1 MITLPQILSEIPAC
15 PKNLFTKGRELES
28 GFEGVAIVGTRKASA
43 EGLAIAEEFAKSLS
57 SAGIPIVSG
66 LAFGIDSAAH
76 RGCLAV
82 RGRTVAVLASSI
94 EKIYPATNTLL
105 AEKIISSGGSIV
117 SEYQNEPSYP
127 DLFLRR
133 NRIISGLSKAVIIIE
148 APLKSGAVSTAT
160 WAAEQG
166 REVFVVP
173 GPISHPNYTGSHK
186 LLRDGARLV
195 TSPEEVLSDLGIKSS
210 AISTSQ
216 DKELSKDTIAILEL
230 VSLSH
235 QAVSIDKIIST
246 TKLEP
251 QKVMAILTELTINGN
266 IIETP
271 GGYANRFKN

>member
-1 MITLPQILSEIPAC
+1 MIALPQILSEIPAP
-15 PKNLFTKGRELES
+15 PKNLFTKGRDLES
-28 GFEGVAIVGTRKASA
+28 GFGGVAIVGTRKASA
-43 EGLAIAEEFAKSLS
+43 EGLAVAEEFAKSLS

-195 TSPEEVLSDLGIKSS
+195 TSPEEVLSDLGIKGS

-251 QKVMAILTELTINGN
+251 QKVMAILTALTINGN
-266 IIETP
+266 TIETP

>member
-1 MITLPQILSEIPAC
+1 MIVFPKNLEEIPAC
-15 PKNLFTKGRELES
+15 PKNLFTKGRELERE
-28 GFEGVAIVGTRKASA
+28 FEGIAIVGTRKASA
-43 EGLAIAEEFAKSLS
+43 EGLAIAEEFARSLA
-57 SAGIPIVSG
+57 SAGISIVSG

-82 RGRTVAVLASSI
+82 RGRTIAVLAGGI
-94 EKIYPATNTLL
+94 VKIYPATNAPL
-105 AEKIISSGGSIV
+105 AEKIISAGGSIV
-117 SEYQNEPSYP
+117 SEYQDEPSYP

-148 APLKSGAVSTAT
+148 APLKSGAVSTAA

-210 AISTSQ
+210 VISMAQ
-216 DKELSKDTIAILEL
+216 NEELPEDAVAILEFI
-230 VSLSH
+230 SISH

-251 QKVMAILTELTINGN
+251 QKVMTILTELTINGK

-271 GGYANRFKN
+271 GGYASRFKK

>member
-1 MITLPQILSEIPAC
+1 MIILPQILSEISAC
-15 PKNLFTKGRELES
+15 PKNLFIKGKELE
-28 GFEGVAIVGTRKASA
+28 GEFEGIAIVGTRKASA

-57 SAGIPIVSG
+57 LASIPIISG
-66 LAFGIDSAAH
+66 LALGIDSAAH
-76 RGCLAV
+76 RGCLAAC
-82 RGRTVAVLASSI
+82 GRTVAVLAGGI
-94 EKIYPATNTLL
+94 EKIYPATNAML

-195 TSPEEVLSDLGIKSS
+195 TSPEEVLSDLGINGS
-210 AISTSQ
+210 AISATQ
-216 DKELSKDTIAILEL
+216 NEELPEDAVAILEL
-230 VSLSH
+230 ISISH

-246 TKLEP
+246 TRLEP
-251 QKVMAILTELTINGN
+251 QKVMTILTELTINGN

-271 GGYANRFKN
+271 GGYASRFKK